1 MPLPGGPSSPGLVM
15 PGVAMTD
22 VRVLLPVV
30 ASSLSAG
37 HSCHP
42 FVFVSGGD
50 LHLRINN
57 RSELT
62 VMFVAFFCS
71 TSKRGSCF
79 FLYIYTSLT
88 KHCYKLQLSV
98 FRWTITAPTQHLQR
112 RPSDSTRTSAS
123 DAVL

>member
-62 VMFVAFFCS
+62 VMF
-71 TSKRGSCF
+71 
-79 FLYIYTSLT
+79 
-88 KHCYKLQLSV
+88 HCYKLQLSV

-123 DAVL
+123 DAVLCEKFPKKDE

>member
-88 KHCYKLQLSV
+88 KVDHYCPDPTLAAQT
-98 FRWTITAPTQHLQR
+98 FRQYTHFRQ
-112 RPSDSTRTSAS
+112 
-123 DAVL
+123 